1 LFYVQLIGVEV
12 SDTIAAL
19 RSALAEV
26 TANPMQNQTLDHQEI
41 EWQFDAADLGSVE
54 GWLKENP
61 SVSGLRVVP
70 GESKRLTDTY
80 YDTEDWRYY
89 RAGYALRVRRDGK
102 RVEATMK
109 SLATPEEGGPKRRR
123 EISEPLRRGKT
134 LKSAHGPVGER
145 LRLLAGAR
153 DVRPLFEVR
162 TRRRIFELR
171 PEAGEPDGSD
181 GEVVVGP
188 EGDIR
193 RKEDV
198 SEESSISAEGITV
211 DALGGMHG
219 RERAPVLAEIS
230 LDESEFSTD
239 KGKTRLSRI
248 EVEVTDAGS
257 YDVVSGFVGELQ
269 SSLELRPTG
278 LSKFRTGLAAAGL
291 SPAVAPD
298 LGPTEIDASMP
309 AGEVAFAI
317 LRRHFAAMLAHEP
330 GVRLGEDPEELHDM
344 RVATRRL
351 RAALK
356 LYKKVLPRRAENYE
370 RDLRFF
376 ANALGEVRDL
386 DVHLERLAGEA
397 LEEIVAA
404 LEERRVEARRR
415 MLEALDSNRYERFVA
430 SFTGTLRRGRSPAPT
445 GSILEVAPDDIR
457 RRYKKVRKDVE
468 TLAEDSPPEDFHD
481 LRKKGRRLRYAL
493 EPLQGIYGKPAEKMV
508 DLLKEVQDDLGD
520 NQDLVV
526 AAQSLKELA
535 TAGELP
541 PRAVFSLGAMAG
553 GYSRDAAE
561 LRARFLESGPLRA
574 LRKGKPWKRLR
585 KAMEKKAGG

>member
-1 LFYVQLIGVEV
+1 
-12 SDTIAAL
+12 
-19 RSALAEV
+19 
-26 TANPMQNQTLDHQEI
+26 MQNQMLDHQEI
-41 EWQFDAADLGSVE
+41 EWQFDTDVGSVE
-54 GWLKENP
+54 SWLEENP
-61 SVSGLRVVP
+61 SVSGLLVVR
-70 GESKRLTDTY
+70 GETKELTDTY
-80 YDTEDWRYY
+80 YDTEDWRFY

-109 SLATPEEGGPKRRR
+109 SLAPPEDGGPKKRR
-123 EISEPLRRGKT
+123 EISEPLRSGKT

-153 DVRPLFEVR
+153 DVRSLFKVR

-181 GEVVVGP
+181 GEVVVGL
-188 EGDIR
+188 EEDIR
-193 RKEDV
+193 RREDDSEKSSV
-198 SEESSISAEGITV
+198 SEEIMV

-219 RERAPVLAEIS
+219 RERGPVLAEIS

-239 KGKTRLSRI
+239 KGKTRLSRV
-248 EVEVTDAGS
+248 EVEVADAGS
-257 YDVVSGFVGELQ
+257 YDAVSGFVGELQ
-269 SSLELRPTG
+269 RSLKLRPTV

-291 SPAVAPD
+291 SPTVAPD

-309 AGEVAFAI
+309 AGDVAFAI

-356 LYKKVLPRRAENYE
+356 LYKEVLPRRAENYE

-386 DVHLERLAGEA
+386 DVHLEQLAGEA

-415 MLEALDSNRYERFVA
+415 MLEGLDSNRYERFVA
-430 SFTGTLRRGRSPAPT
+430 SFTGTLRRGRSPVPT
-445 GSILEVAPDDIR
+445 GPILEVAPDLVR
-457 RRYKKVRKDVE
+457 RRYKKVRKVVE
-468 TLAEDSPPEDFHD
+468 TLTEDSPPEDFHD
-481 LRKKGRRLRYAL
+481 LRKKGKRLRYAL

-508 DLLKEVQDDLGD
+508 DLLKDVQDDLGD
-520 NQDLVV
+520 NQDLVA

-535 TAGELP
+535 AAGELP

-561 LRARFLESGPLRA
+561 LRASFLKSRQLRA
-574 LRKGKPWKRLR
+574 LRKGKPWKSFR
-585 KAMEKKAGG
+585 KAMEKAEG

>member
-1 LFYVQLIGVEV
+1 LISVEA

-26 TANPMQNQTLDHQEI
+26 IANPMQNQTLDHQEI
-41 EWQFDAADLGSVE
+41 EWQFEADLVSVE
-54 GWLKENP
+54 GWLEENP
-61 SVSGLRVVP
+61 TGAGLRVAA
-70 GESKRLTDTY
+70 GETKVLTDTY
-80 YDTEDWRYY
+80 YDTEDWRFY
-89 RAGYALRVRRDGK
+89 RAGYALRVRHDGK
-102 RVEATMK
+102 RAEATMK
-109 SLATPEEGGPKRRR
+109 SLATPEESGPKKRR
-123 EISEPLRRGKT
+123 EISEPLRSGKT

-171 PEAGEPDGSD
+171 LEAGEAEVDEPDDSD
-181 GEVVVGP
+181 GKVVVGP

-193 RKEDV
+193 RKVDD
-198 SEESSISAEGITV
+198 SEESSVSAEEVTV
-211 DALGGMHG
+211 DALGGIHG
-219 RERAPVLAEIS
+219 RERGRVLAEIS
-230 LDESEFSTD
+230 LDESEFSA
-239 KGKTRLSRI
+239 GEENSRLSRI
-248 EVEVTDAGS
+248 EIEIIDEEPGS
-257 YDVVSGFVGELQ
+257 HDRVAGFVDDLR
-269 SSLELRPTG
+269 SSLNLRPTG

-309 AGEVAFAI
+309 AGEFAFAI
-317 LRRHFAAMLAHEP
+317 LRRHFAAMLTHEP

-356 LYKKVLPRRAENYE
+356 HYKKVLPRRAESYE
-370 RDLRFF
+370 RNLRFF

-386 DVHLERLAGEA
+386 DVHLERLAGEV

-404 LEERRVEARRR
+404 LEERRIEARRR

-430 SFTGTLRRGRSPAPT
+430 NFTGTLRRGRSPAPT
-445 GSILEVAPDDIR
+445 GPILEVAPDLIR

-468 TLAEDSPPEDFHD
+468 TLTEDSPPEDYHD
-481 LRKKGRRLRYAL
+481 LRKKGKRLRYAL

-508 DLLKEVQDDLGD
+508 DLLKDVQDDLGD

-535 TAGELP
+535 VAGELP
-541 PRAVFSLGAMAG
+541 PRAIFSLGAMAG
-553 GYSRDAAE
+553 GYSRAAAE
-561 LRARFLESGPLRA
+561 LRAGFLESGQLRA

-585 KAMEKKAGG
+585 KAMEKAGG